1 MNDPVS
7 RHPGAETMAA
17 FLEGTLAPGE
27 VAEVAAH
34 LRDCADCLTV
44 TGEAARFE
52 VEETVGAPALTGSGG
67 TPENQPAGGRRAIT
81 SWPVWAAAAA
91 VAVVASIPLLR
102 QPAPID
108 VLIDASPREYRR
120 VHGRLSGFPWAPL
133 QGAPR
138 GASAEHALQGAAH
151 EILGRTIDDQA
162 VDARHAAGV
171 ANLLID
177 DNEASLNALALAA
190 GDSKDARVWNDLAAA
205 RYTVAVREDE
215 TALLPS
221 ALVAVNRAI
230 ELDPKRVDAYFNRAL
245 ILEALGLRDA
255 ARREWRRYLE
265 LDPSSDW
272 SNEARDQLRALGDA
286 STNLDFGKE
295 LARAAGNR
303 DAIASLVRRFPQE
316 SRRTGEATLL
326 EDWANAVLSNDAAR
340 AEERLAL
347 MRTIGEELSAT
358 KGERLLLDAVD
369 RIRDRRALAHASV
382 TYIAARKAYA
392 MRDLRTAEEGLRR
405 AVAAFRATG
414 SPLALLAEYY
424 AAQCAFDRNR
434 PMESTDALQAL
445 RTQLE
450 PSHLALAAEIDA
462 SLARNANAAADWG
475 ASARAAG
482 RAAATFAALGEAE
495 RAANAAALEA
505 VALERMGALDP
516 AWQRRVQALESLDG
530 SPEMVA
536 TILHSAAVALAAVDR
551 PEQAGAIMDVATGY
565 ETSAESRTGILTER
579 ARLAER
585 AGDLIAARRWLREA
599 RTELSHLDP
608 ALREPRAAQLDL
620 TEAVLRRASDPAGA
634 IAALDK
640 SIEFFERQNSGIRL
654 PDAYLQRARA
664 SRAAGRTD
672 AAIEDYHAALR
683 RIDEERERV
692 PEDSLSLVFLDVA
705 AQTIDETIDLHL
717 ERGEAAQA
725 FTVADRA
732 HAMAGAGYRLAGLP
746 EGTALIAYAML
757 PESVAIFCWT
767 HQGIV
772 AERVPIDRGAL
783 ATRVL
788 SFARKLQARQD
799 VSGEAAS
806 LHALLIA
813 PVASTIAGARALV
826 IVPDRQ
832 LNMLPFA
839 ALHDGAR
846 YLIESYSVRVAPSAA
861 RLPNRFADPGAAS
874 NAVVISDPATNR
886 APRLPGSRREAE
898 SIAAIHG
905 ASILQGDD
913 ATPARV
919 SAAMASSA
927 IVHYAGHAD
936 SNAETYGALLLAS
949 NGNDSGLLSAGDIAR
964 LELRARPLVVLSAC
978 GTLRGKPTHI
988 AGMPSLARAFL
999 AAGARAVVG
1008 TLWEIDDDVAAPL
1021 FIRFHE
1027 RLRAG
1032 EVPAGALRAAQLEML
1047 QSSVPR
1053 LRHPSSWSAVEV
1065 LSNL

>member
-1 MNDPVS
+1 MNDPLS

-34 LRDCADCLTV
+34 LRDCADCRTV

-102 QPAPID
+102 QPTPID
-108 VLIDASPREYRR
+108 LLIEASPREYRR
-120 VHGRLSGFPWAPL
+120 VDGRLSGFPWAPL
-133 QGAPR
+133 HGSPR
-138 GASAEHALQGAAH
+138 GASADHELRGAAH
-151 EILGRTIDDQA
+151 EVLGRTIDDEA

-190 GDSKDARVWNDLAAA
+190 GDSKHARVWNDLAAA

-230 ELDPKRVDAYFNRAL
+230 EIDPKRVDAYFNRAL

-272 SNEARDQLRALGDA
+272 SNEARDRLRALGDA
-286 STNLDFGKE
+286 STNLDFEEE
-295 LARAAGNR
+295 LARAVGNR

-326 EDWANAVLSNDAAR
+326 EDWANAVLSNEAAR

-347 MRTIGEELSAT
+347 MRTIGEELSAQ

-392 MRDLRTAEEGLRR
+392 KRNLRTAEDGLRR

-434 PMESTDALQAL
+434 PMESTEALHAL
-445 RTQLE
+445 RKHLA

-482 RAAATFAALGEAE
+482 RAAATFAVLGETE

-505 VALERMGALDP
+505 ITLERMGALDR
-516 AWQRRVQALESLDG
+516 AWQRRVRALESLDG

-536 TILHSAAVALAAVDR
+536 TILHSAAVALAADR

-585 AGDLIAARRWLREA
+585 AGDLIAARRWLGEA
-599 RTELSHLDP
+599 RTELAHLDP
-608 ALREPRAAQLDL
+608 ALREPREAQLDL
-620 TEAVLRRASDPAGA
+620 TEAVLRRASDPTGA
-634 IAALDK
+634 MAALDK

-664 SRAAGRTD
+664 SRAAGRPD

-683 RIDEERERV
+683 RIDEQRERV
-692 PEDSLSLVFLDVA
+692 PEESLSLVFLDVA

-717 ERGEAAQA
+717 ERGEASRA
-725 FTVADRA
+725 FAVADRA
-732 HAMAGAGYRLAGLP
+732 HAMEPAGYRFAEVP
-746 EGTALIAYAML
+746 EGTVVIEYAML
-757 PESVAIFCWT
+757 PDSLAIFCLT
-767 HQGIV
+767 RHGIV

-813 PVASTIAGARALV
+813 PVASTIAGARELV
-826 IVPDRQ
+826 IVPDRE

-913 ATPARV
+913 ATRARV
-919 SAAMASSA
+919 SVAMASSA

-949 NGNDSGLLSAGDIAR
+949 NGNDSGLLSASEIAA
-964 LELRARPLVVLSAC
+964 LDLRARPLVVLSAC
-978 GTLRGKPTHI
+978 GTLRGNPTHV

-1008 TLWEIDDDVAAPL
+1008 TLWEIDDDVAAHL

-1027 RLRAG
+1027 RLGAG

-1047 QSSVPR
+1047 QSSDPR
-1053 LRHPSSWSAVEV
+1053 LRHPSSWSVVEV